1 MNKFEFYNK
10 EKSIIRHNL
19 VPEMLIEV
27 IKLERPNDY
36 ENDDIDIWSD
46 IFDEKTIKG
55 HHFVFKILDDLQFED
70 LEDYRQIRSILK
82 RASKWYQA
90 KLAMGFVSLEKYN
103 QEPAIFETEDFKLM
117 KSDTPN
123 WWLVAHKNSNVII
136 EFEQGDFNNSQK
148 ITEFTPI
155 SDFMQIARILRE
167 TGDWLSVNHQNKI

>member
-10 EKSIIRHNL
+10 EKSIIKHNL

-36 ENDDIDIWSD
+36 ESEDID

-55 HHFVFKILDDLQFED
+55 HHFVFRILGALQFHD
-70 LEDYRQIRSILK
+70 LEDYSHIRSILK
-82 RASKWYQA
+82 RSAKWYQA
-90 KLAMGFVSLEKYN
+90 KVVLGEIKLKKYQPIDEN
-103 QEPAIFETEDFKLM
+103 NFENEYFKLV

-123 WWLVAHKNSNVII
+123 WWLVAHKESNIII

-148 ITEFTPI
+148 ISELTPI